1 MYYIIKNM
9 TKQYNADSIQQ
20 LKGLQAVRKRPGMY
34 IGGTD
39 EKGLHHLVWEIVD
52 NAIDEALAGY
62 ANKILVNLRKDGSVL
77 ISDNGRGIP
86 VDKVKGDNRT
96 NSWTCFYRI
105 TQEEN
110 LIPLLIKH
118 QVVCVWVGSS
128 VTNALSK
135 KLIATVHRDG
145 KTYLTEFNGEKIVQ
159 KTSWNR

>member
-1 MYYIIKNM
+1 M
-9 TKQYNADSIQQ
+9 TKQYNADNIQQ
-20 LKGLQAVRKRPGMY
+20 LKGLQAVRKRPGIY

-77 ISDNGRGIP
+77 VSDNGRGIP

-96 NSWTCFYRI
+96 
-105 TQEEN
+105 
-110 LIPLLIKH
+110 
-118 QVVCVWVGSS
+118 VVELVFTELRTGGKFDSSAYKTSGGLRRVGSS

-145 KTYLTEFNGEKIVQ
+145 KTYLTEFNGEKIV
-159 KTSWNR
+159 